1 MCLNMMNRSKS
12 QSSTTTSVATPEK
25 KKKPTLLNQKGG
37 GKDFSSPTSGVDV
50 GNAGQGGFDSF
61 GNAPK

>member
-1 MCLNMMNRSKS
+1 MCLSMMNRS
-12 QSSTTTSVATPEK
+12 QSRPSTTPSVATPVK
-25 KKKPTLLNQKGG
+25 KKKPTLLNQKGD
-37 GKDFSSPTSGVDV
+37 GKGFSSPTSGVDV